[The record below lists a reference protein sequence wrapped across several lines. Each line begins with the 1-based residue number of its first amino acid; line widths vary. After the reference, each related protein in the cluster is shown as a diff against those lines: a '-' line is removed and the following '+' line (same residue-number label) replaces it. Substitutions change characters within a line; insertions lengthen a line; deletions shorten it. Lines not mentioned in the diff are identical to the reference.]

1 MTSNKKR
8 FRKNVF
14 YVRVTD
20 AERQMILDRANRCHM
35 KIVSDYI
42 RIMAIDG
49 CIFCVDD
56 SEHIDKVAYELHKIG
71 VNINQIAHA
80 ANATQ
85 TISADEV
92 KIIQQQQKE
101 IWKLLNRLLS
111 TTIPYL
117 EDYPYET

>member
-49 CIFCVDD
+49 CILCVDD
-56 SEHIDKVAYELHKIG
+56 SEHIDKVTYELHKIG

-85 TISADEV
+85 TISADEI
-92 KIIQQQQKE
+92 KIVQQQQKE
-101 IWKLLNRLLS
+101 IWKLVNRLLS

-117 EDYPYET
+117 EKYPYET